1 MQTSLHINDKEYE
14 IRSIR
19 LNGMPER
26 YVLTVEGVK
35 ENSRVDIFTNKKMV
49 MMTEDNLI
57 DILYRFAEDVLQT
70 KNTDDLQELVG
81 NYMEEL

>member
-14 IRSIR
+14 VNSKR
-19 LNGMPER
+19 LDGMPER
-26 YVLTVEGVK
+26 YTLSIRSGESEIVIFNDEELTL
-35 ENSRVDIFTNKKMV
+35 NTVDHL
-49 MMTEDNLI
+49 E

>member
-14 IRSIR
+14 VKSLR
-19 LNGMPER
+19 LYGMPER
-26 YVLTVEGVK
+26 YTLSIRSGESEIVIFNDEELTL
-35 ENSRVDIFTNKKMV
+35 NTVDHL
-49 MMTEDNLI
+49 EDV
-57 DILYRFAEDVLQT
+57 LYRFAEDVLTT